1 MGQFKRVREKKS
13 LTETLQKR
21 VNNVL
26 TGKYKKV
33 LKKGVL
39 MRHYQVSKYLGVLRP
54 VNHYGYIRA
63 KRRYQKL

>member
-33 LKKGVL
+33 LKKMCL
-39 MRHYQVSKYLGVLRP
+39 NETLPSK
-54 VNHYGYIRA
+54 
-63 KRRYQKL
+63 

>member
-1 MGQFKRVREKKS
+1 MGQLKKVRDKKMKKKKS

-33 LKKGVL
+33 LKKKGVL
-39 MRHYQVSKYLGVLRP
+39 MRHYQVSK
-54 VNHYGYIRA
+54 
-63 KRRYQKL
+63 